1 MIEQYKKD
9 IIDQKLGTLEIII
22 SRLQEGLALSYEWIK
37 DTPDTRA
44 QELVDFIAQRDALIE
59 KRNTLE

>member
-22 SRLQEGLALSYEWIK
+22 SRLQEGVASFEWTK
-37 DTPDTRA
+37 DEPDARA
-44 QELVDFIAQRDALIE
+44 EELVDFIAQRDALIE